1 MSCRGRRRL
10 LTVQLSTES
19 LSTRHCLCDHKCITH
34 VHLPML
40 ETSRIEARI
49 RKKLTTA
56 RSGLLCKCQ
65 LESHQHSAVHTR
77 CLLRDKHGKY
87 ICKIYTL
94 NMGRRAKWNRC
105 LGPNSW
111 NIENGHLFSIIE
123 LDFNVFFFCIFQP
136 FPVDQNF
143 GIFAHFGG
151 FSTNS

>member
-56 RSGLLCKCQ
+56 RSGLLCKYQ

-77 CLLRDKHGKY
+77 CLLKDIMYQVHLQSLHFGHGQ
-87 ICKIYTL
+87 L
-94 NMGRRAKWNRC
+94 ARRTRT
-105 LGPNSW
+105 SV
-111 NIENGHLFSIIE
+111 LFSLNDTCVNIKLQLLI
-123 LDFNVFFFCIFQP
+123 
-136 FPVDQNF
+136 
-143 GIFAHFGG
+143 
-151 FSTNS
+151 SNSYIN